1 MVFGPTLTPWV
12 SSTDQGCVYCNDCSY
27 MMFCEADRETL
38 DRIALEHWSQTGHSV
53 GWNANTSSPMPEKK
67 QPRSDVILNR
77 LHVKIVQYEEA
88 KAKAESFGRQI
99 RSLMNLEYSANKR
112 VSELDEDIHRL
123 MAELR
128 EALAKEKGNCNA

>member
-1 MVFGPTLTPWV
+1 
-12 SSTDQGCVYCNDCSY
+12 
-27 MMFCEADRETL
+27 
-38 DRIALEHWSQTGHSV
+38 
-53 GWNANTSSPMPEKK
+53 MPEKK